1 MDRLADDRETL
12 IQGVGAVRHRRDIV
26 RVFGADAESFL
37 QTQITQDVSNMSPGE
52 SRWSFILDP
61 RGRVDAF
68 VRVWGRFGDSEI
80 LLDVDEGTGQRV
92 INRLNR
98 FRIRTKVELE
108 SFSWDYVALRGPD
121 SRTAAERFHSE
132 LMAKSQ
138 WHGASGVDL
147 LGPSVEIPEGV
158 AEVGEEAFELLR
170 IESGWPST
178 SNECSELVDPAPIP
192 GELGE
197 SVVALAVSFTK
208 GCYTGQELV
217 VRTHSR
223 GNNTPRR
230 LRHLEI
236 VDEAPTGH
244 GDGEGEVEFGQI
256 GLGGTIWVDGE
267 ARGTVTSL
275 ARRPGGG
282 LVGLGLVHR
291 TVSDPGVGEVERSSI
306 DPAGTGAAGR
316 AAVQILSGV
325 GVQGAVS
332 ESSGS

>member
-12 IQGVGAVRHRRDIV
+12 THGVGAVRHKRDII

-61 RGRVDAF
+61 KGRVEAF
-68 VRVWGRFGDSEI
+68 LRVWGRFGDSEI
-80 LLDVDEGTGQRV
+80 LLDVDDGAGQRV
-92 INRLNR
+92 IDRLNR

-108 SFSWDYVALRGPD
+108 SFSWNYVALRGPD
-121 SRTAAERFHSE
+121 SRAAAERFHSE
-132 LMAKSQ
+132 LMAQSQ
-138 WHGASGVDL
+138 WRGTSGTDL
-147 LGPSVEIPEGV
+147 LGPSVEIPDGIT
-158 AEVGEEAFELLR
+158 EVDEEAFELLR
-170 IESGWPST
+170 IESGWPRT
-178 SNECSELVDPAPIP
+178 SRECSELVDPAPIP

-197 SVVALAVSFTK
+197 AVVALAVSFTK

-236 VDEAPTGH
+236 VDEAPAGA
-244 GDGEGEVEFGQI
+244 GPVGV
-256 GLGGTIWVDGE
+256 GGTIWVGGE
-267 ARGTVTSL
+267 SRGTVTSL

-282 LVGLGLVHR
+282 LAGLGLVHR
-291 TVSDPGVGEVERSSI
+291 SVEDPGVGEVDWNSI
-306 DPAGTGAAGR
+306 NPAGTGAGGR
-316 AAVQILSGV
+316 VAVRILSDLG
-325 GVQGAVS
+325 Q
-332 ESSGS
+332 SGS

>member
-1 MDRLADDRETL
+1 MDRLADDWETL
-12 IQGVGAVRHRRDIV
+12 THGAGAVRHKRDIV

-52 SRWSFILDP
+52 SRWSFLLDP
-61 RGRVDAF
+61 KGRVDAL

-80 LLDVDEGTGQRV
+80 LLDVDDGAGQRV
-92 INRLNR
+92 IDRLNR

-108 SFSWDYVALRGPD
+108 GFSWDYVALRGPD
-121 SRTAAERFHSE
+121 SRTAAESFHSE
-132 LMAKSQ
+132 LMAESQ
-138 WHGASGVDL
+138 WAGTAGVDL
-147 LGPSVEIPEGV
+147 LGPSVEIPDGII
-158 AEVGEEAFELLR
+158 EVDEEALELLR
-170 IESGWPST
+170 IDSGWPST
-178 SNECSELVDPAPIP
+178 AHECSALVDPAPIP

-230 LRHLEI
+230 LRRLEI
-236 VDEAPTGH
+236 ADEVVER
-244 GDGEGEVEFGQI
+244 EGPVAS
-256 GLGGTIWVDGE
+256 GGTIWVDGE

-282 LVGLGLVHR
+282 LLGLGLVHR
-291 TVSDPGVGEVERSSI
+291 SVGDPGVGEVDRNSFN
-306 DPAGTGAAGR
+306 PASGEAEGGDAGDDDAGAR
-316 AAVQILSGV
+316 VEVQILSDLGK
-325 GVQGAVS
+325 
-332 ESSGS
+332 SGS